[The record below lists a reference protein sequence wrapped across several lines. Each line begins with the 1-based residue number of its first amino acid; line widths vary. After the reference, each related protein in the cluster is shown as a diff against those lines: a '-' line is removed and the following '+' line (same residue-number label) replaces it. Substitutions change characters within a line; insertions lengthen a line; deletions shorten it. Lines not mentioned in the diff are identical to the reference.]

1 MSTRSWV
8 GKIDKFGRYKFI
20 YCHCDGY
27 PEGVGKML
35 QDHYNTPEKVNAL
48 LAIGNVSSIRSTL
61 KETASFSFGEE
72 AFFSQEK
79 DFADS
84 GVEYIYVYT
93 DEGIWK
99 VWKVRAEAWYYVPYL
114 LDPSLRKSGAQLLST
129 GENSSGDTYQQMRE
143 AEREGKL
150 CELLFPILDNLLE
163 EDYQA
168 FRQKWSK
175 AWLSYKKKGGESK

>member
-8 GKIDKFGRYKFI
+8 GKAERNGEYKFI

-27 PEGVGKML
+27 LEGVGKML
-35 QDHYNTPEKVNAL
+35 QDYYNTPEKVNAL
-48 LAIGNVSSIRSTL
+48 LAIGNVSSIRQTL
-61 KETASFSFGEE
+61 KETAEFSFGEE
-72 AFFSQEK
+72 AFFSREE
-79 DFADS
+79 DFPHS

-99 VWKVRAEAWYYVPYL
+99 VYKVNIDEWYYVPLL
-114 LDPSLRKSGAQLLST
+114 LDPSWRKHPSSAKDEELL
-129 GENSSGDTYQQMRE
+129 GDTYGQMRE

-175 AWLSYKKKGGESK
+175 AWSSYKKKGGEAK